1 MLRAGDVAIAAQLE
15 AWPVP
20 KFPVNGKLLKDAG
33 MWGLFIGLLGVCAL
47 CRL

>member
-15 AWPVP
+15 TWPVP

-33 MWGLFIGLLGVCAL
+33 MWGLFIIRVSARCVTTD
-47 CRL
+47 